1 MKDLIMLAI
10 AAIVVFAI
18 AFGIFVLCGWAVSV
32 LLNIGLKQMGLG
44 TINFWAGCGIVA
56 SGQFIKSFTSW
67 GSK

>member
-1 MKDLIMLAI
+1 MKDLIMVVISIIVAVAI
-10 AAIVVFAI
+10 TLGLFA
-18 AFGIFVLCGWAVSV
+18 VCGWAVA
-32 LLNIGLKQMGLG
+32 LFLNVALVQMGLG